1 MDTLLTTL
9 LWFLVFWNILGWSLR
24 YYVNKKDREIIREKL
39 DEQIRVVALEK
50 LEEQNVILAYDA
62 ENNRFLAQGATEDEL
77 ETVIKQLYP
86 RNIFLMNKRIFSA
99 IEGIDVKHEAANSR

>member
-1 MDTLLTTL
+1 METLLTTL

-39 DEQIRVVALEK
+39 DEQIRVIALEK

-62 ENNRFLAQGATEDEL
+62 ENNRFLGQGATEDEL
-77 ETVIKQLYP
+77 EQLIKQRFP
-86 RNIFLMNKRIFSA
+86 RNIFLMNQRIFSA
-99 IEGIDVKHEAANSR
+99 IEGIDVRHETTKTR

>member
-1 MDTLLTTL
+1 MDILLNSL
-9 LWFLVFWNILGWSLR
+9 LWFLIFYNLLGWSLR
-24 YYVNKKDREIIREKL
+24 YYVNKKDREIVREKL

-62 ENNRFLAQGATEDEL
+62 ENNRFLGQGSTEEEL
-77 ETVIKQLYP
+77 EHRIKQRFP

-99 IEGIDVKHEAANSR
+99 IEGIEIQHESAKAR